1 VQPSSLTFR
10 QRILLIIVLVGA
22 VPTAIAIVGWAM
34 TLKVGNPAAATR
46 AAIEQIGGSGRTF
59 LATVDTARLTPA
71 ERAALDAHAEQLS
84 EALVRSRQADTYARY
99 YSAGLTIT
107 VLVLGALLV
116 YASVRLGGHL
126 SRQLSRPID
135 ELVGWTRHIE
145 RHEPLPSDLPRRG
158 APEFAVLRSA
168 LRDMATGLEQGR
180 GRELEA
186 ERLRAFRE
194 IARRVAHEMKNPLTP
209 IRFATLELD
218 RTATPAQREALDVLR
233 AESRRLEA
241 LARDFTDLGRLPEGP
256 ESEVDV
262 GELLA
267 ELVKTSVPAEVA
279 ATVRVEPGVAR
290 ISGHYDPLRRA
301 FSNLLRNAVEAM
313 NGRGKIDVHVAPLQ
327 AGGVRIRLRD
337 HGPGIPAEL
346 GDRVFDPYVTTKAEG
361 TGLGLSLVRQTFDA
375 HGGRVRLE
383 PAQGGGAAFVI
394 ELPAGRG

>member
-1 VQPSSLTFR
+1 MQPSSLTFR

-59 LATVDTARLTPA
+59 LATVDTTRLTPA

-218 RTATPAQREALDVLR
+218 RTATPGQREALDVLR

-256 ESEVDV
+256 ESEVDL

-267 ELVKTSVPAEVA
+267 ELVRTSVPAEVA
-279 ATVRVEPGVAR
+279 ANVRVEPGVAR

-301 FSNLLRNAVEAM
+301 FANLLRNAVEAM
-313 NGRGKIDVHVAPLQ
+313 NGRGTIDVHIAPRLS
-327 AGGVRIRLRD
+327 GGVRIRLRD

-375 HGGRVRLE
+375 HGGRIRLE

-394 ELPAGRG
+394 ELPARRG